1 VLRNALLPLV
11 TMLGMDVG
19 LSLGGAAFVEV
30 VFGLPGLGH
39 VAFEHLGFVRSVDT
53 ASYSPVD
60 LPVAAGIVVVLTTV
74 IIVTNLLA
82 DLLYSWIDPRVAVD
96 GAPVPV

>member
-1 VLRNALLPLV
+1 
-11 TMLGMDVG
+11 
-19 LSLGGAAFVEV
+19 
-30 VFGLPGLGH
+30 
-39 VAFEHLGFVRSVDT
+39 
-53 ASYSPVD
+53 
-60 LPVAAGIVVVLTTV
+60 V